1 MITQLVGVSSLL
13 VVAVAPLPA
22 VFHVMFRVTAR
33 WRGPARLAEKIL
45 VSLVSWTVIQCL
57 VVVCLGWIGHL
68 RLVSILAVEAVLFV
82 WGAWLIGREP
92 APAGRRP
99 GRVDARAALTSRPE
113 RPPAERLL
121 LGITSGVALLLCLRV
136 LTLPITDWDSLDYQL
151 PRVVQWYQLATFAH
165 PTQQWGPPNSPIN
178 SYPYTWNTLFFIAM
192 ASLGHDQFVLMSNLL
207 AWTIL
212 GLATYCLGRLLG
224 GRRFGSTL
232 AAVLVLLM
240 PLSVKNV
247 HTAHNDLPLGAFFVA
262 GVYFVTSGWRRKR
275 GSSFLMALLC
285 VTMMSGVKMSGLA
298 YAGLVTALAL
308 WLYVSNRLNGR
319 AGPRW
324 RETLREQRLMAGLVL
339 VSAGLLGGSWYVRN
353 VLVSGNPLGFVQIA
367 VLGRVLYPGEVTQAW
382 VNQTNLLHNFSPMS
396 AHHWGV
402 LGESAAAFLG
412 LPALV
417 LVGLALAAPYRL
429 FRRPR
434 VRSLL
439 LALMGVCLGCLYLY
453 VRGPWSAKQAFDADI
468 TSWMGQQM
476 RYSFPFWGLVGA
488 IAGGTIRIRP
498 TGPAAWS
505 LVGLAAIGAIA
516 ATTEGPLWSSKSAL
530 VVAAVALFV
539 SFAGPVVRRHLG
551 GLSAGVG
558 GLRGS
563 RRRLGV
569 IFGGVAL
576 VSVAVITVGSVMSLG
591 WRDRFQH
598 VVARGIS
605 RFIDDL
611 PAGTRI
617 GFWGT
622 HQSYLL
628 YGSRLERSPRY
639 LPLDE
644 HASAD
649 AMIHYL
655 RAQAIGV
662 VAVGPRTPFNES
674 SPVWRWMAEKSGH
687 FERLHGEDLR
697 HDVFVYRLSWVNQ

>member
-1 MITQLVGVSSLL
+1 ML
-13 VVAVAPLPA
+13 
-22 VFHVMFRVTAR
+22 
-33 WRGPARLAEKIL
+33 
-45 VSLVSWTVIQCL
+45 LVSWTVIQSL
-57 VVVCLGWIGHL
+57 VVGLLGWIGHL
-68 RLVSILAVEAVLFV
+68 SLVSILVIEAALFA
-82 WGAWLIGREP
+82 WGVWLI
-92 APAGRRP
+92 AGRRF
-99 GRVDARAALTSRPE
+99 GRVDVRAAVAARPE
-113 RPPAERLL
+113 RPPAERSL
-121 LGITSGVALLLCLRV
+121 LGVASGVALLLCLRV

-151 PRVVQWYQLATFAH
+151 PRVVQWYQSATFMH
-165 PTQQWGPPNSPIN
+165 PTEQWGPPNSPIN
-178 SYPYTWNTLFFIAM
+178 SYPYTWNTLFFIAL
-192 ASLGHDQFVLMSNLL
+192 ASLGHDQFVLMPNLL

-262 GVYFVTSGWRRKR
+262 GLYFVTSGWRRKR
-275 GSSFLMALLC
+275 GSAFLMALLC
-285 VTMMSGVKMSGLA
+285 VTMISGVKMSGLA
-298 YAGLVTALAL
+298 YAGLVMALAL
-308 WLYVSNRLNGR
+308 WLYVSNRLTGR
-319 AGPRW
+319 AGPQW

-353 VLVSGNPLGFVQIA
+353 VLVSGNPLGFVQI
-367 VLGRVLYPGEVTQAW
+367 VILGRVLYPGEATQAW

-396 AHHWGV
+396 SHHWGV

-417 LVGLALAAPYRL
+417 LVGHALAAPYRL

-434 VRSLL
+434 VRPLL

-453 VRGPWSAKQAFDADI
+453 VRGPWSAKHAFDAEI

-476 RYSFPFWGLVGA
+476 RYTFPFWGLLGA
-488 IAGGTIRIRP
+488 IVGGTIRIHP

-505 LVGLAAIGAIA
+505 LVGFAAVGAIA

-539 SFAGPVVRRHLG
+539 SFAWPVVRCHLG
-551 GLSAGVG
+551 GLSARVG
-558 GLRGS
+558 GRWGS
-563 RRRLGV
+563 RRRQGV

-576 VSVAVITVGSVMSLG
+576 VSVAVITVGSAMSLG

-598 VVARGIS
+598 VVAGGIS
-605 RFIDDL
+605 RFIDEL

-649 AMIHYL
+649 AMISYL

-662 VAVGPRTPFNES
+662 IAVGPRTPFNES

-697 HDVFVYRLSWVNQ
+697 HDVFVYRLSWANQ